1 MSGNYARPETMLRD
15 DRASTELLGMDV
27 VDMSEGR
34 AVVTM
39 SVRGDMLN
47 GHAIIHGGIVFTL
60 ADTAF
65 AMACNREGTVT
76 VSSGAEITFF
86 APAHEG
92 DLLTATATLRSARGR
107 SGIYDVEVRNQN
119 GLVAEFRG
127 HSRTV
132 PAERMQ
138 KTAGS
143 GGGGA

>member
-1 MSGNYARPETMLRD
+1 MSGSYANPESMRRA
-15 DRASTELLGMDV
+15 DRASTELLGMSIIE
-27 VDMSEGR
+27 MSEGR
-34 AVVTM
+34 SVVTM
-39 SVRGDMLN
+39 PVRGDMLN
-47 GHAIIHGGIVFTL
+47 GHAIIHGGLVFTL

-65 AMACNREGTVT
+65 AFACNTEGSVT

-107 SGIYDVEVRNQN
+107 SGIYDVEVRNQD
-119 GLVAEFRG
+119 GLIAEFRG

-138 KTAGS
+138 KAPTS